1 MRTMKKVIKAAVLEN
16 KNWKQEM
23 YKFLRNY
30 RAMPHTS
37 TKVPPATALF
47 GCPMKTRLSQ
57 VAVQPEQDEFL
68 QGNDELSKIKMKFYA
83 DMKPNVKHSKLRE
96 GDAVLLKND
105 YMSKRF
111 PPYDPRPYEVVERKG
126 TMVSARR
133 DSKLV
138 TRNSAFL

>member
-1 MRTMKKVIKAAVLEN
+1 MEN

-30 RAMPHTS
+30 RATPNYTF

-47 GCPMKTRLSQ
+47 GRPMKTRLPQ
-57 VAVQPEQDEFL
+57 VPVKPEQDEL
-68 QGNDELSKIKMKFYA
+68 LRGNYELSKTKMKFYA
-83 DMKPNVKHSKLRE
+83 DMKPNVKHSKLEE

-126 TMVSARR
+126 TMVRARR
-133 DSKLV
+133 DSK
-138 TRNSAFL
+138 

>member
-1 MRTMKKVIKAAVLEN
+1 
-16 KNWKQEM
+16 
-23 YKFLRNY
+23 
-30 RAMPHTS
+30 
-37 TKVPPATALF
+37 
-47 GCPMKTRLSQ
+47 MKTRLPQ
-57 VAVQPEQDEFL
+57 VAVEPEQDEFL
-68 QGNDELSKIKMKFYA
+68 RANDKLSKIKVKFYA
-83 DMKPNVKHSKLRE
+83 DMKPNVKHSKLEE